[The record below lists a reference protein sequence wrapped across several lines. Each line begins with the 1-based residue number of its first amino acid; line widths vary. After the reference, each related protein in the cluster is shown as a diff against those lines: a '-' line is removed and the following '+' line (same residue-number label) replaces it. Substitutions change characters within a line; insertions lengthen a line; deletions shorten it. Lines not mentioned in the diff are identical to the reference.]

1 MLRDLGFA
9 ALGFLYIAL
18 PIFGQAQQK
27 SEGASKAAIAASKE
41 DPAAVDRGAKV
52 YANNCAG
59 CHGPKAR
66 GNVGAPDLVRSLLV
80 LDDEKGILIAPV
92 IRNGRP
98 DAGMPKLNLTEPQIA
113 DIVAWLHVQTYA
125 ADHRTTYEFL
135 DVLTGDAKKGQAYFT
150 ANCAGCH
157 SATGDLKGIGK
168 RYDPFALQGRWLQPR
183 GNGRGGRGAE
193 PVQNTKRAMITVT
206 VTLASGQAVSGELVR
221 LDDFNVA
228 LRDAAGD
235 YHSYTRSGANPKVE
249 VNDPLKAH
257 TDLLSKYTDPDIH
270 NITAY
275 LASLK

>member
-1 MLRDLGFA
+1 MIWVCLPTCL
-9 ALGFLYIAL
+9 IA
-18 PIFGQAQQK
+18 QK
-27 SEGASKAAIAASKE
+27 NSESASPAAIAGSKE
-41 DPAAVDRGAKV
+41 DPQAVERGAKA
-52 YANNCAG
+52 YADNCAG

-80 LDDEKGILIAPV
+80 LDDEKGILIGPV

-98 DAGMPKLNLTEPQIA
+98 DAGMPKLNLTEQQIS

-135 DVLTGDAKKGQAYFT
+135 DVLTGDAKKGEVYFNQNCT
-150 ANCAGCH
+150 ACH

-168 RYDPFALQGRWLQPR
+168 RYDPFTLQGRWLQPR
-183 GNGRGGRGAE
+183 GGGRGGRGGEA
-193 PVQNTKRAMITVT
+193 VQTSKRAAITVT
-206 VTLASGQAVSGELVR
+206 VTLGSGQTVSGELVR

-228 LRDAAGD
+228 LRDAAGE
-235 YHSYTRSGANPKVE
+235 YHSYTRSGENPKVE
-249 VNDPLKAH
+249 VHDPLKAH

-270 NITAY
+270 NVTAY